1 MYNLENENV
10 FPTIMLQ
17 PLHAILTLK
26 PFSTGEETFFGWS
39 LPVILLQNVMVSPG
53 IDLVKNQEFQSTTS
67 ES

>member
-1 MYNLENENV
+1 
-10 FPTIMLQ
+10 MLQ
-17 PLHAILTLK
+17 PLHAMLTLK

-53 IDLVKNQEFQSTTS
+53 IDLVKNQESQSTTS